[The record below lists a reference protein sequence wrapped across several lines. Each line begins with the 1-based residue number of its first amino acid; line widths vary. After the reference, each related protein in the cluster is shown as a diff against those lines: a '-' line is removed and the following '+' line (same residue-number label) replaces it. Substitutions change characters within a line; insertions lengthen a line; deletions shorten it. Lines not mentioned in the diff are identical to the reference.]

1 LIPQEKFEM
10 LKKLI
15 GLAVLLVAGG
25 TVSYA
30 STITLVGPDPNKT
43 YQQTTNNPCV
53 IGNNSCQNPAGFNFT
68 DLGAGNVNSYVMI
81 ASPTYLVSQIIGI
94 VNSNSFWVG
103 IDINQA
109 TGQGAQTLDYFA
121 MKVNGVV
128 VDVFDVRPGSSSVP
142 SSNNG
147 NGYADYLLETF
158 SLAGFAGTD
167 TVQFVMDMP
176 LANDGAEQFFLIG
189 TTSNNPVPEPG
200 TLLLLGSG
208 LASAAGLIRRRS
220 AR

>member
-1 LIPQEKFEM
+1 MF
-10 LKKLI
+10 KKI
-15 GLAVLLVAGG
+15 VGLAVLLVAGG

-43 YQQTTNNPCV
+43 YQQTTNSPCV
-53 IGNNSCQNPAGFNFT
+53 MGNPSCSNPAGFDFT
-68 DLGAGNVNSYVMI
+68 TLAANPNSYDMI
-81 ASPTYLVSQIIGI
+81 TSPTYTVSQIVTLLGT
-94 VNSNSFWVG
+94 NAFFVG
-103 IDINQA
+103 VDINQ
-109 TGQGAQTLDYFA
+109 TSVAQSLSYFA
-121 MKVNGVV
+121 MKVNGNV
-128 VDVFDVRPGSSSVP
+128 VDLFNPASPASVP

>member
-1 LIPQEKFEM
+1 M
-10 LKKLI
+10 LNKLI

-81 ASPTYLVSQIIGI
+81 ASPTYTVSQIIGI

-121 MKVNGVV
+121 MKVNGSV
-128 VDVFDVRPGSSSVP
+128 VDVFSTLTSVP
-142 SSNNG
+142 SANNG
-147 NGYADYLLETF
+147 NGFADYLLETF
-158 SLAGFAGTD
+158 SLAGFAGND
-167 TVQFVMDMP
+167 SVQFIMDMP
-176 LANDGAEQFFLIG
+176 VGNDGPEQFFLISQPS
-189 TTSNNPVPEPG
+189 TNPAPEPG

-208 LASAAGLIRRRS
+208 LASMAGLVRRRMT
-220 AR
+220 AHN